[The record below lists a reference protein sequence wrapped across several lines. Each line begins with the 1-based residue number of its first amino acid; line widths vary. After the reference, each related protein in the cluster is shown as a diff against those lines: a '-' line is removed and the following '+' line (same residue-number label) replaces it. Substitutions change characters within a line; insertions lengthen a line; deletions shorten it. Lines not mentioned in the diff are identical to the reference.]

1 MSVNL
6 ATVKRWAKEMDSEN
20 EWLHYD
26 VEDESVI
33 KIYCALCLK
42 YKDRLK
48 CLRNYSPS
56 FIKGIVGTSLKKDNA
71 KKHSKSNIHCKACD
85 MERRPLMTLSA
96 IYSSTPLGK
105 AITGATS
112 QEVQRLSKLFDIAYV
127 VAKEEMPFSKYPSL
141 IELEKRHGVNFGNTF
156 MTELCYSLSQS

>member
-1 MSVNL
+1 MFKVQKIDLNVCVT
-6 ATVKRWAKEMDSEN
+6 TVR
-20 EWLHYD
+20 
-26 VEDESVI
+26 
-33 KIYCALCLK
+33 
-42 YKDRLK
+42 
-48 CLRNYSPS
+48 PS
-56 FIKGIVGTSLKKDNA
+56 SKVSLELPLKKDNA